1 MWEQRYLAPKMTLPR
16 WSRSAPD
23 RTVFASSE
31 SGIWQVHVW
40 DVATGQRRQ
49 VSDHPVGVLE
59 GVPTRDG
66 AGVVFWQEDT
76 GDETG
81 RWLVQPFGG
90 GEAVPFLEGLPVGW
104 NEGLAQAEGMTLA
117 GISTPEGVFEI
128 SGPHRAR
135 RPV

>member
-1 MWEQRYLAPKMTLPR
+1 MWEQRYRAPKMTLPR

-31 SGIWQVHVW
+31 SGVWQVHVW

-66 AGVVFWQEDT
+66 AGVVF
-76 GDETG
+76 
-81 RWLVQPFGG
+81 
-90 GEAVPFLEGLPVGW
+90 
-104 NEGLAQAEGMTLA
+104 
-117 GISTPEGVFEI
+117 
-128 SGPHRAR
+128 
-135 RPV
+135 